1 MCLDDVPTFLLV
13 SNITFTYTNK
23 TFIYKC
29 KFMNIYI
36 GDDFLNII
44 FIEFKV
50 KLSELK
56 ENIY

>member
-1 MCLDDVPTFLLV
+1 MCLGDVHTFLLF
-13 SNITFTYTNK
+13 SNITLIYTNK

-29 KFMNIYI
+29 KFLNIYV
-36 GDDFLNII
+36 GDDFLNVI

-50 KLSELK
+50 KLAELK